1 MAKVSRSILKLAV
14 IGALAAAAVKY
25 LQRRSHPDPVVD
37 RNAYNSWER
46 LDETPATPEPKPD
59 IEPAA
64 TNGSTPTAAKA
75 DTTTKK
81 APAKKPAAKKT
92 PAKKTPAKKKAAPKK
107 TPAKKK
113 AAPKKTAGSDEP
125 TPT

>member
-1 MAKVSRSILKLAV
+1 MAKFSRSILKLAV

-46 LDETPATPEPKPD
+46 LDETPAAPESKPD
-59 IEPAA
+59 IEAA
-64 TNGSTPTAAKA
+64 PTNGSTPTAAKA

-81 APAKKPAAKKT
+81 APAKKTAAKKAPAKKTAAKKT
-92 PAKKTPAKKKAAPKK
+92 AAKKTATPKKA
-107 TPAKKK
+107 
-113 AAPKKTAGSDEP
+113 AGSDEP